1 VFGQAIQF
9 ASLKTG
15 EDAMSDKIK
24 SQHLSR
30 KAILYVRQSSP
41 YQVMNNL
48 ESQKLQYAME
58 ARLRSLGWSEVEII
72 DEDLGR
78 SAGGNVTRTGF
89 ERMVAQV
96 CLGEVGAVC
105 AREVSRFARNSRE
118 WQQLVEVCRIVDTL
132 LVDHETVYSSRLGN
146 DRLLLGLKGT
156 LNEYELDLL
165 RQRAS
170 AARVEKA
177 RRGELVSHCPVGFV
191 KDEEGRLQKEPD
203 ERIRR
208 TIELVFAK
216 FLELGSARQTL
227 LWFMEHEL
235 SIPARTIR
243 GDVHWR
249 RPAYSGIH
257 QILTNPAYGGAYA
270 YGKTESVTCYE
281 NGLSVQRT
289 RRRPRDR
296 WVALIP
302 SAHEGY
308 VGWEDFERI
317 QKMII
322 SNRLS
327 DCEPSGAAR
336 RGSGLLTGLLR
347 CRRCARM
354 LRVFYKGSDGEVVR
368 YACPR
373 AYLDNKEARCV
384 AFSGAT
390 VDAAVATQL
399 LRVVRPAAI
408 EAAMMATQQQA
419 QARSEILEALHR
431 DLEAV
436 RYRVQRAE
444 RQYESTDPENRLVAQ
459 ELERRWNVALEEA
472 RAIEARITTESECEP
487 ATRVGTLE
495 EFEDL
500 AGDLESLW
508 SDPRADER
516 TKKRLLRALI
526 REIVVDIDEK
536 TSEVVL
542 LIHWKGGVHTPLRL
556 PRRRRGQS
564 AGHTPKDVV
573 EAVRVLARIYSDE
586 MIAGVLNRAKLPTAR
601 GNYWTRALVTSLRA
615 NHEIK
620 CHDAQRQA
628 TEGWLNLSQAARVVG
643 VSNRTL
649 RIAIERGYIAAER
662 PIACGPWVVNK
673 QALESE
679 DAKRLLDRVRL
690 GRPSPTVPSS
700 AQSVLDLSTT

>member
-1 VFGQAIQF
+1 
-9 ASLKTG
+9 
-15 EDAMSDKIK
+15 MSDKIK
-24 SQHLSR
+24 PQHLLR

-41 YQVMNNL
+41 YQVTNNI
-48 ESQKLQYAME
+48 ESQRLQYAME
-58 ARLRSLGWSEVEII
+58 KHLRSLGWSEVEII

-78 SAGGNVTRTGF
+78 SAGGAVTRTGF

-96 CLGEVGAVC
+96 CMGEVGAVC

-132 LVDHETVYSSRLGN
+132 LVDQETVYSPRLGN

-170 AARVEKA
+170 EARVEKA

-191 KDEEGRLQKEPD
+191 KDEDGGFQKDAD
-203 ERIRR
+203 ERIRH

-216 FLELGSARQTL
+216 VLELGSVRQVL
-227 LWFMEHEL
+227 LWFIENEL

-243 GDVHWR
+243 GHVHWR
-249 RPAYSGIH
+249 RPAYSNMH
-257 QILTNPAYGGAYA
+257 HILTNPAYGGAYA
-270 YGKTESVTCYE
+270 YGKTERVTCYE

-302 SAHEGY
+302 AAHEGY
-308 VGWEDFERI
+308 VSWEQFERI

-322 SNRLS
+322 GNRLS

-347 CRRCARM
+347 CRRCGRM
-354 LRVFYKGSDGEVVR
+354 LRVFYKGADGEVVR

-390 VDAAVATQL
+390 VDPAVAHQL
-399 LRVVRPAAI
+399 LGVVRPAAI
-408 EAAMMATQQQA
+408 EAAIMATQRQA
-419 QARSEILEALHR
+419 QIQSEVLDALQR
-431 DLEAV
+431 DLEAA
-436 RYRVQRAE
+436 RYRAQRAE
-444 RQYESTDPENRLVAQ
+444 RQYETTDPENRLVAY
-459 ELERRWNVALEEA
+459 ELERRWNVALEQVRVIESRIAAENERTEA
-472 RAIEARITTESECEP
+472 TSV
-487 ATRVGTLE
+487 ATVD
-495 EFEDL
+495 EFQALAEDL
-500 AGDLESLW
+500 ETLW
-508 SDPRADER
+508 NDPRSDER

-526 REIVVDIDEK
+526 REIMVDIDEQ

-556 PRRRRGQS
+556 PRRRRGES
-564 AGHTPKDVV
+564 RGHTPKDIV

-586 MIAGVLNRAKLPTAR
+586 MIAGVLNRAKLLTVR
-601 GNYWTRALVTSLRA
+601 GNYWTRALITSLRCT
-615 NHEIK
+615 HEIK

-628 TEGWLNLSQAARVVG
+628 IEGWMNLSQAARLVG

-649 RIAIERGYIAAER
+649 RLAIEHGYIAAER
-662 PIACGPWVVNK
+662 PIAYGPWVLNK
-673 QALESE
+673 KSLERENAS
-679 DAKRLLDRVRL
+679 RLLDRVRH
-690 GRPSPTVPSS
+690 GRSSPTVPSS
-700 AQSVLDLSTT
+700 EQAVLDLSIT

>member
-1 VFGQAIQF
+1 
-9 ASLKTG
+9 
-15 EDAMSDKIK
+15 MSDKIK
-24 SQHLSR
+24 PQHVSR

-58 ARLRSLGWSEVEII
+58 SHLRSLGWNEVEII

-78 SAGGNVTRTGF
+78 SANGGVTRTGF

-96 CLGEVGAVC
+96 CLGEVGGVC

-132 LVDHETVYSSRLGN
+132 LIDQETVYSPRQSN

-170 AARVEKA
+170 EARVEKA
-177 RRGELVSHCPVGFV
+177 RRGELHSHCPVGFV
-191 KDEEGRLQKEPD
+191 KDEDGRLQKEPD

-216 FLELGSARQTL
+216 FLELGSARQAL
-227 LWFMEHEL
+227 LWFMENDL

-249 RPAYSGIH
+249 RPAYCGIH
-257 QILTNPAYGGAYA
+257 RILTNPAYGGAYA
-270 YGKTESVTCYE
+270 YGKTESLTCYE

-302 SAHEGY
+302 KAHEGY
-308 VGWEDFERI
+308 VSWEDFERI
-317 QKMII
+317 QKII
-322 SNRLS
+322 VGNRLS
-327 DCEPSGAAR
+327 DYEPSGAAR
-336 RGSGLLTGLLR
+336 RGSALLTGLLR

-373 AYLDNKEARCV
+373 AHLDNKEARCV

-390 VDAAVATQL
+390 VDAAVARQL
-399 LRVVRPAAI
+399 LCVVQPAAI
-408 EAAMMATQQQA
+408 EAAIMATQR
-419 QARSEILEALHR
+419 QARAHSEVLDALRR
-431 DLEAV
+431 DLEAAC
-436 RYRVQRAE
+436 YRAQRAE
-444 RQYESTDPENRLVAQ
+444 RQYEASDPENRLVAQ
-459 ELERRWNVALEEA
+459 ELERRWNAALEKV
-472 RAIEARITTESECEP
+472 RAIELRIATESEGAQ
-487 ATRVGTLE
+487 ATSVGTIDD
-495 EFEDL
+495 FTNL
-500 AGDLESLW
+500 ADDLENLW
-508 SDPRADER
+508 NDPQANER

-526 REIVVDIDEK
+526 REIVVDIDEQ

-564 AGHTPKDVV
+564 SGHTPKDLV

-601 GNYWTRALVTSLRA
+601 GNYWTRALVTSLRCH
-615 NHEIK
+615 HEIK
-620 CHDAQRQA
+620 CHDAQQQA
-628 TEGWLNLSQAARVVG
+628 ADGWMNLSEAARIVG

-649 RIAIERGYIAAER
+649 RLAIERGYIAAQR
-662 PIACGPWVVNK
+662 PIACGPWVLNK
-673 QALESE
+673 RALDSE
-679 DAKRLLDRVRL
+679 AVKSLLDRVRF
-690 GRPSPTVPSS
+690 GRSAPTVPSS
-700 AQSVLDLSTT
+700 EQTVLDLSIT

>member
-1 VFGQAIQF
+1 VFGRAIQF

-15 EDAMSDKIK
+15 EGAMSDKIK
-24 SQHLSR
+24 PQHLSR

-58 ARLRSLGWSEVEII
+58 AHLRSLGWSEVEII

-78 SAGGNVTRTGF
+78 SAGGSVTRTGF

-132 LVDHETVYSSRLGN
+132 LVDQETVYSPRLGN

-170 AARVEKA
+170 EARVEKA

-191 KDEEGRLQKEPD
+191 KDEDGRLQKEPD

-227 LWFMEHEL
+227 LWFMENDL

-249 RPAYSGIH
+249 RPAYCGIH

-270 YGKTESVTCYE
+270 YGKTERVTCYE

-302 SAHEGY
+302 GAHEGY
-308 VGWEDFERI
+308 VRWEDFERI
-317 QKMII
+317 QKMIVG
-322 SNRLS
+322 NRLS
-327 DCEPSGAAR
+327 DCEPSGAVR

-347 CRRCARM
+347 CRRCGRM
-354 LRVFYKGSDGEVVR
+354 LRVFYKGADGEVVR

-384 AFSGAT
+384 AFSGAN
-390 VDAAVATQL
+390 VDAAVARRL
-399 LRVVRPAAI
+399 LCVVQPAAI
-408 EAAMMATQQQA
+408 EAAIMATQR
-419 QARSEILEALHR
+419 QARAHSEVVDALRR
-431 DLEAV
+431 DLEAA
-436 RYRVQRAE
+436 RYRAQRAE
-444 RQYESTDPENRLVAQ
+444 RQYEASDPENRLVTQ
-459 ELERRWNVALEEA
+459 ELERRWNAALEA
-472 RAIEARITTESECEP
+472 VRAIESRIVAESEC
-487 ATRVGTLE
+487 AGGTSVGTVE
-495 EFEDL
+495 EFKDL
-500 AGDLESLW
+500 AGDLEALW
-508 SDPRADER
+508 NDPQADER

-526 REIVVDIDEK
+526 REIVVDIDEQ

-556 PRRRRGQS
+556 PRRRRGES
-564 AGHTPKDVV
+564 RGHTPKDIV
-573 EAVRVLARIYSDE
+573 EAVRVLSRIYSDE

-601 GNYWTRALVTSLRA
+601 GNYWTRALITSLRS
-615 NHEIK
+615 NHGIS
-620 CHDAQRQA
+620 CHDEQRQA
-628 TEGWLNLSQAARVVG
+628 AEGWLNLTQAARVVG

-649 RIAIERGYIAAER
+649 RLAIERGYIAAER
-662 PIACGPWVVNK
+662 PIACGPWVLNK
-673 QALESE
+673 QALDSE
-679 DAKRLLDRVRL
+679 AATRLRERVRL
-690 GRPSPTVPSS
+690 GRSSPTVPSS
-700 AQSVLDLSTT
+700 AQAVLDLSIT

>member
-1 VFGQAIQF
+1 
-9 ASLKTG
+9 
-15 EDAMSDKIK
+15 MSDKIQP
-24 SQHLSR
+24 QHLSR

-58 ARLRSLGWSEVEII
+58 AHLRLLGWSEVEII

-78 SAGGNVTRTGF
+78 SAGGSVTRTGF

-132 LVDHETVYSSRLGN
+132 LVDQETVYSPRLGN

-170 AARVEKA
+170 EARVEKA

-191 KDEEGRLQKEPD
+191 KDEDGRLQKEPD

-227 LWFMEHEL
+227 LWFMEHDL

-243 GDVHWR
+243 GNVHWR
-249 RPAYSGIH
+249 RPAYCGIH

-270 YGKTESVTCYE
+270 YGKTERVTCYE
-281 NGLSVQRT
+281 NGLSVRRT

-302 SAHEGY
+302 GTHEGY
-308 VGWEDFERI
+308 VSWEEFERI
-317 QKMII
+317 QKMIVG
-322 SNRLS
+322 NRLS

-347 CRRCARM
+347 CRRCGRM
-354 LRVFYKGSDGEVVR
+354 LRVFYKGADGEVVR

-384 AFSGAT
+384 AFSGAN
-390 VDAAVATQL
+390 VDAAVARQL
-399 LRVVRPAAI
+399 LCVVQPAAI
-408 EAAMMATQQQA
+408 EAAIMATQRQARA
-419 QARSEILEALHR
+419 QAEVLDALRR
-431 DLEAV
+431 DLEAA
-436 RYRVQRAE
+436 RYRAQRAE
-444 RQYESTDPENRLVAQ
+444 RQYEASDPENRLVTQ
-459 ELERRWNVALEEA
+459 ELERRWNAALEGV
-472 RAIEARITTESECEP
+472 RAIESRIAAESEC
-487 ATRVGTLE
+487 AQVTSVGTVD
-495 EFEDL
+495 EFKNL
-500 AGDLESLW
+500 AGDLEALW
-508 SDPRADER
+508 NDPQADER

-526 REIVVDIDEK
+526 REIVVDIDEQ

-556 PRRRRGQS
+556 PRRRRGESRGQ
-564 AGHTPKDVV
+564 TPKDIV
-573 EAVRVLARIYSDE
+573 EAVRVLSRIYSDQ

-601 GNYWTRALVTSLRA
+601 GNYWTRALITSLRA
-615 NHEIK
+615 NHGIS

-628 TEGWLNLSQAARVVG
+628 AEGWLNLTQAAGVVG

-649 RIAIERGYIAAER
+649 RLAIERGYIAAER
-662 PIACGPWVVNK
+662 PIACGPWVLNK
-673 QALESE
+673 QALDGE
-679 DAKRLLDRVRL
+679 AATRLLERVRL
-690 GRPSPTVPSS
+690 GRSSPTVPAS
-700 AQSVLDLSTT
+700 AQAVLDLSIT

>member
-1 VFGQAIQF
+1 
-9 ASLKTG
+9 
-15 EDAMSDKIK
+15 MSDKIK
-24 SQHLSR
+24 PQHLSR

-41 YQVMNNL
+41 YQVTNNL

-58 ARLRSLGWSEVEII
+58 ARLRSLGWNEVEII

-118 WQQLVEVCRIVDTL
+118 WQQLVEVCRMVDTL
-132 LVDHETVYSSRLGN
+132 LVDQETVYSSRLSN

-170 AARVEKA
+170 EARVEKA

-191 KDEEGRLQKEPD
+191 KDEDGRLQKEPD

-227 LWFMEHEL
+227 LWFMENEL

-249 RPAYSGIH
+249 RPAYCGIH

-270 YGKTESVTCYE
+270 YGRTERVTCYE

-289 RRRPRDR
+289 RRRPRHR

-354 LRVFYKGSDGEVVR
+354 LRVFYKGADGEVVR

-390 VDAAVATQL
+390 VDAGVATQL
-399 LRVVRPAAI
+399 LRVVQPAAI

-431 DLEAV
+431 DLEAA

-444 RQYESTDPENRLVAQ
+444 RQYEAADPENRLVAQ
-459 ELERRWNVALEEA
+459 ELERRWNVALEET
-472 RAIEARITTESECEP
+472 RAIEARIIAESECEP
-487 ATRVGTLE
+487 ATRVGSLE

-516 TKKRLLRALI
+516 TKKRLLRTLI

-573 EAVRVLARIYSDE
+573 EAVRVLSRIYSDE

-601 GNYWTRALVTSLRA
+601 GNYWTRGLVTSLRA

-620 CHDAQRQA
+620 CHDAQCQA
-628 TEGWLNLSQAARVVG
+628 REGWLNLSQAARLVG
-643 VSNRTL
+643 VSSRTL

-662 PIACGPWVVNK
+662 PIACGPWVLNK

-679 DAKRLLDRVRL
+679 DAKRLVDRVRV
-690 GRPSPTVPSS
+690 GKSTPTVPSS
-700 AQSVLDLSTT
+700 SQTVLDLSTT

>member
-1 VFGQAIQF
+1 
-9 ASLKTG
+9 
-15 EDAMSDKIK
+15 MSDKIK
-24 SQHLSR
+24 LQHLSR

-58 ARLRSLGWSEVEII
+58 AHLRSLGWSEVEII

-78 SAGGNVTRTGF
+78 SAGGAVTRTGF

-132 LVDHETVYSSRLGN
+132 LIDQETVYSPRLGN

-170 AARVEKA
+170 EARVEKA

-191 KDEEGRLQKEPD
+191 KDEDGSLQRDPD

-216 FLELGSARQTL
+216 FFELGSARQVL
-227 LWFMEHEL
+227 LWFMENDL
-235 SIPARTIR
+235 SIPALTIR
-243 GDVHWR
+243 GHVHWR
-249 RPAYSGIH
+249 RPAYCGIH
-257 QILTNPAYGGAYA
+257 HILTNPTYGGAYA
-270 YGKTESVTCYE
+270 YGKTERVTCYE

-302 SAHEGY
+302 DAHEGY
-308 VGWEDFERI
+308 VSWGHFERI
-317 QKMII
+317 QKMITR
-322 SNRLS
+322 NRLS
-327 DCEPSGAAR
+327 DYEPSGAAR

-347 CRRCARM
+347 CRRCGRM
-354 LRVFYKGSDGEVVR
+354 LRVFYKGADGQVVR

-373 AYLDNKEARCV
+373 AHLDNKEARCI

-390 VDAAVATQL
+390 VDLPVARQL
-399 LRVVRPAAI
+399 LRVVQPAAI
-408 EAAMMATQQQA
+408 EAGVMASQRQA
-419 QARSEILEALHR
+419 QIHSEVVDALRR
-431 DLEAV
+431 DLEAAC
-436 RYRVQRAE
+436 YRAQRAE
-444 RQYESTDPENRLVAQ
+444 RQYEAADPENRLVAQ
-459 ELERRWNVALEEA
+459 ELECRWNKALEEV
-472 RAIEARITTESECEP
+472 R
-487 ATRVGTLE
+487 TLE
-495 EFEDL
+495 SRVSAESQSVEATGTVDEFKDL
-500 AGDLESLW
+500 AGDLEALW
-508 SDPRADER
+508 NNPQADER

-526 REIVVDIDEK
+526 REIVVDIDEQ
-536 TSEVVL
+536 TSEVVV

-564 AGHTPKDVV
+564 SGHTPRDVI
-573 EAVRVLARIYSDE
+573 EAVRVLSRIYSDE
-586 MIAGVLNRAKLPTAR
+586 MIAGVLNRAKMTTVR
-601 GNYWTRALVTSLRA
+601 GNYWTRAVVASLRCT
-615 NHEIK
+615 HEIK
-620 CHDAQRQA
+620 CHDAHRQTA
-628 TEGWLNLSQAARVVG
+628 EGWMNLSQAARLVG

-649 RIAIERGYIAAER
+649 RLAIERGYIAAER
-662 PIACGPWVVNK
+662 PIACGPWVLNK
-673 QALESE
+673 QSLENEKAS
-679 DAKRLLDRVRL
+679 RLLDRVRL
-690 GRPSPTVPSS
+690 GKSSPTVPSS
-700 AQSVLDLSTT
+700 EQATLDLSTT

>member
-1 VFGQAIQF
+1 
-9 ASLKTG
+9 
-15 EDAMSDKIK
+15 MSDKIK
-24 SQHLSR
+24 PQHLSR

-58 ARLRSLGWSEVEII
+58 AHLRSLGWSQVEII

-78 SAGGNVTRTGF
+78 SAGGSVTRTGF

-132 LVDHETVYSSRLGN
+132 LVDQETVYSPRLGN

-170 AARVEKA
+170 EARVEKA

-191 KDEEGRLQKEPD
+191 KDEDGRLQKEPD

-227 LWFMEHEL
+227 LWFMENDL

-249 RPAYSGIH
+249 RPAYCGIH

-270 YGKTESVTCYE
+270 YGRTERVTCYQ

-302 SAHEGY
+302 GAHEGY
-308 VGWEDFERI
+308 VRWEDFERI
-317 QKMII
+317 QKMIVG
-322 SNRLS
+322 NRLS

-347 CRRCARM
+347 CRRCGRM
-354 LRVFYKGSDGEVVR
+354 LRVFYKGADGEVVR

-384 AFSGAT
+384 AFSGAN
-390 VDAAVATQL
+390 VDAAVARQL
-399 LRVVRPAAI
+399 LCVVQPAAI
-408 EAAMMATQQQA
+408 EAAIMATQR
-419 QARSEILEALHR
+419 QARAHSEVVDALRR
-431 DLEAV
+431 DLEAA
-436 RYRVQRAE
+436 RYRAQRAE
-444 RQYESTDPENRLVAQ
+444 RQYEASDPENRLVTQ
-459 ELERRWNVALEEA
+459 ELERRWNAALEA
-472 RAIEARITTESECEP
+472 VRAIESRIVAESEC
-487 ATRVGTLE
+487 AGGTSVGTVE
-495 EFEDL
+495 EFKDL
-500 AGDLESLW
+500 AGDLETLW
-508 SDPRADER
+508 NDPQADER

-526 REIVVDIDEK
+526 REIVVDIDEQ

-556 PRRRRGQS
+556 PRRRRGES
-564 AGHTPKDVV
+564 RGHTPKDIV
-573 EAVRVLARIYSDE
+573 EAVRVLSRIYSDE

-601 GNYWTRALVTSLRA
+601 GNYWTRALITSLRA
-615 NHEIK
+615 NHGIS

-628 TEGWLNLSQAARVVG
+628 AEGWLNLTQAARVVG

-649 RIAIERGYIAAER
+649 RLAIERGYIAAER
-662 PIACGPWVVNK
+662 PIACGPWVLNK
-673 QALESE
+673 QALDSE
-679 DAKRLLDRVRL
+679 AATHLRERVRL
-690 GRPSPTVPSS
+690 GRSSPTVPSS
-700 AQSVLDLSTT
+700 AQAVLDLSIT

>member
-1 VFGQAIQF
+1 
-9 ASLKTG
+9 
-15 EDAMSDKIK
+15 MSDKIK
-24 SQHLSR
+24 PQHLSR

-58 ARLRSLGWSEVEII
+58 THLRSLGWSEVEII

-78 SAGGNVTRTGF
+78 SAGGGVTRTGF

-132 LVDHETVYSSRLGN
+132 LVDQETVYSPRLGN

-170 AARVEKA
+170 EARVEKA

-191 KDEEGRLQKEPD
+191 KDEDGRLQKEPD

-227 LWFMEHEL
+227 LWFMENDL
-235 SIPARTIR
+235 SIPARTIQ
-243 GDVHWR
+243 GSVHWR

-257 QILTNPAYGGAYA
+257 RILTNPAYGGAYA
-270 YGKTESVTCYE
+270 YGKTESLTCYE

-289 RRRPRDR
+289 RRRPRER
-296 WVALIP
+296 WVTLIP
-302 SAHEGY
+302 DAHEGY
-308 VGWEDFERI
+308 VNWEDFERI

-354 LRVFYKGSDGEVVR
+354 LRVFYKGADGEAVR

-384 AFSGAT
+384 AFSGAN
-390 VDAAVATQL
+390 VDAAVARQL
-399 LRVVRPAAI
+399 LCVVQPAAI
-408 EAAMMATQQQA
+408 EAAIMATQRQA
-419 QARSEILEALHR
+419 QAHSEVLDALRR
-431 DLEAV
+431 DLEAA

-444 RQYESTDPENRLVAQ
+444 RQYEASDPENRLVAQ
-459 ELERRWNVALEEA
+459 ELERRWNAALEEE
-472 RAIEARITTESECEP
+472 RAIEARIAAESEC
-487 ATRVGTLE
+487 AQSTSVGTVD
-495 EFEDL
+495 EFKDL
-500 AGDLESLW
+500 ASDLEALW
-508 SDPRADER
+508 NNPEADER

-526 REIVVDIDEK
+526 REIVVDIDEQ

-556 PRRRRGQS
+556 PRRRRGES
-564 AGHTPKDVV
+564 SGHIPKDIV
-573 EAVRVLARIYSDE
+573 ESVRVLSRIYNDE

-601 GNYWTRALVTSLRA
+601 GNYWTRALVTSLRF

-628 TEGWLNLSQAARVVG
+628 AEGWLNLSQAARLVG

-662 PIACGPWVVNK
+662 PIACGPWVLNK

-679 DAKRLLDRVRL
+679 EAKRLLDRVRL
-690 GRPSPTVPSS
+690 GRSSPTVPSS
-700 AQSVLDLSTT
+700 AQTVLDLSTT

>member
-1 VFGQAIQF
+1 
-9 ASLKTG
+9 
-15 EDAMSDKIK
+15 MSDKIK
-24 SQHLSR
+24 PQHLSR

-72 DEDLGR
+72 DEDLGL

-132 LVDHETVYSSRLGN
+132 LVDQEMVYSPRLGN

-170 AARVEKA
+170 EARVEKA

-191 KDEEGRLQKEPD
+191 KDEDGRLQKEPD

-216 FLELGSARQTL
+216 FLDLGSARQTL
-227 LWFMEHEL
+227 LWFMESEL

-249 RPAYSGIH
+249 RPAYCGIH

-270 YGKTESVTCYE
+270 YGKTERVTCYQ

-308 VGWEDFERI
+308 VSWENFERI

-327 DCEPSGAAR
+327 NCEPSGAAR

-354 LRVFYKGSDGEVVR
+354 LRVFYKGADGEVVR

-384 AFSGAT
+384 AFSGAN
-390 VDAAVATQL
+390 VDPAVSTQL
-399 LRVVRPAAI
+399 LCVVQPAAI
-408 EAAMMATQQQA
+408 EAAIMATQREA
-419 QARSEILEALHR
+419 QVHSEVLDALRR
-431 DLEAV
+431 DLEAA
-436 RYRVQRAE
+436 RYRAQRAE
-444 RQYESTDPENRLVAQ
+444 RQYEASDPENRLVTQ
-459 ELERRWNVALEEA
+459 ELERRWNAALEEV
-472 RAIEARITTESECEP
+472 RSIESRIAAEGEC
-487 ATRVGTLE
+487 AQASVGTVD
-495 EFEDL
+495 EFKDL
-500 AGDLESLW
+500 ADDLEALW
-508 SDPRADER
+508 NDPQADER

-526 REIVVDIDEK
+526 REIVVDIDEQ

-556 PRRRRGQS
+556 PRRRRGES
-564 AGHTPKDVV
+564 RGHTPKDIV
-573 EAVRVLARIYSDE
+573 EAVRVLSRIYSDE

-615 NHEIK
+615 NHGIK
-620 CHDAQRQA
+620 CHDAECQA
-628 TEGWLNLSQAARVVG
+628 AEGWLNLSKAARLVG
-643 VSNRTL
+643 ISNRTL

-662 PIACGPWVVNK
+662 PIACGPWVLNK

-679 DAKRLLDRVRL
+679 AAARLLERVRL
-690 GRPSPTVPSS
+690 GKSSTVHSS
-700 AQSVLDLSTT
+700 AQTVLDLSIT